1 MIVVSHDRYFINRLA
16 TRIIRLHH
24 DGADSYNGNYD
35 FYLENM
41 LERNVEELEAGSYI
55 IRYKTV
61 STSRFD
67 STAFKK
73 HYTDLYKA
81 FLKQSTSHR
90 FTISC

>member
-1 MIVVSHDRYFINRLA
+1 MEEAKAQAEAIKESLKDEL
-16 TRIIRLHH
+16 
-24 DGADSYNGNYD
+24 
-35 FYLENM
+35 

-81 FLKQSTSHR
+81 FLKQTTSHR

>member
-1 MIVVSHDRYFINRLA
+1 MSRNELIAKIEALNEWEQLMEEAKAQAEAIKESLKDEL
-16 TRIIRLHH
+16 
-24 DGADSYNGNYD
+24 
-35 FYLENM
+35 

-73 HYTDLYKA
+73 VMPDVYKS
-81 FLKQSTSHR
+81 FIKQTASRR
-90 FTISC
+90 FSIN

>member
-1 MIVVSHDRYFINRLA
+1 MSRNELIAKIEALNEWEQLMEEAKTQVEAIKESLKDELI
-16 TRIIRLHH
+16 
-24 DGADSYNGNYD
+24 
-35 FYLENM
+35 
-41 LERNVEELEAGSYI
+41 ERNVEELEAGSYI

-73 HYTDLYKA
+73 NYTDLYKE
-81 FLKQSTSHR
+81 FLRQTVIHR

>member
-1 MIVVSHDRYFINRLA
+1 MSRNELIAKIEALNEWEQLMEEAKTQVEAIKESLKDELI
-16 TRIIRLHH
+16 
-24 DGADSYNGNYD
+24 
-35 FYLENM
+35 
-41 LERNVEELEAGSYI
+41 ERNVEELEAGSYI

>member
-1 MIVVSHDRYFINRLA
+1 MSRNELIAKIEALNEWEQLMEEAKAQAEAIKERLKDE
-16 TRIIRLHH
+16 L
-24 DGADSYNGNYD
+24 
-35 FYLENM
+35 

-81 FLKQSTSHR
+81 FLKQTTSHR

>member
-1 MIVVSHDRYFINRLA
+1 MSRNELIAKIEALNEWEQLMEEAKAQAEAIKESLKDEL
-16 TRIIRLHH
+16 
-24 DGADSYNGNYD
+24 
-35 FYLENM
+35 

>member
-1 MIVVSHDRYFINRLA
+1 MSRNELIAKIEALNEWEQLMEEAKTQVEAIKESLKDELI
-16 TRIIRLHH
+16 
-24 DGADSYNGNYD
+24 
-35 FYLENM
+35 
-41 LERNVEELEAGSYI
+41 ERNVEELEAGSYI

-73 HYTDLYKA
+73 HYTELYKA

>member
-1 MIVVSHDRYFINRLA
+1 MSRNELIAKIEALNEWEQLMEEAKTQVEAIKESLKDELI
-16 TRIIRLHH
+16 
-24 DGADSYNGNYD
+24 
-35 FYLENM
+35 
-41 LERNVEELEAGSYI
+41 ERNVEELEAGSYI

-81 FLKQSTSHR
+81 FLKQTTSHR

>member
-1 MIVVSHDRYFINRLA
+1 MSRNELIAKIEALNEWEQLMEEAKAQAEAIKESLKDEL
-16 TRIIRLHH
+16 
-24 DGADSYNGNYD
+24 
-35 FYLENM
+35 

-81 FLKQSTSHR
+81 VLKQSTSHR

>member
-1 MIVVSHDRYFINRLA
+1 MSRNELIAKIEALNEWEQLMEEAKAQAEAIKESLKDEL
-16 TRIIRLHH
+16 
-24 DGADSYNGNYD
+24 
-35 FYLENM
+35 

-81 FLKQSTSHR
+81 FLKQTTSHR

>member
-1 MIVVSHDRYFINRLA
+1 MSRNELIAKIEALNEWEQLMEKAKAQAEAIKESLKDEL
-16 TRIIRLHH
+16 
-24 DGADSYNGNYD
+24 
-35 FYLENM
+35 

>member
-1 MIVVSHDRYFINRLA
+1 MSRNELIAKIEALNEWEQLMEEAKAQAEAIKESLKDEL
-16 TRIIRLHH
+16 
-24 DGADSYNGNYD
+24 
-35 FYLENM
+35 
-41 LERNVEELEAGSYI
+41 LERNVEELEAGAYI

>member
-1 MIVVSHDRYFINRLA
+1 MSRNELIAKIEALNEWEQLMEEAKAQAEAIKESLKEE
-16 TRIIRLHH
+16 L
-24 DGADSYNGNYD
+24 
-35 FYLENM
+35 M
-41 LERNVEELEAGSYI
+41 ERNVEELEAGSYI

-81 FLKQSTSHR
+81 FLKQTTSHR

>member
-1 MIVVSHDRYFINRLA
+1 MSRNELIAKIEALNEWEQLMEEAKAQAEAIKESLKDELI
-16 TRIIRLHH
+16 
-24 DGADSYNGNYD
+24 
-35 FYLENM
+35 
-41 LERNVEELEAGSYI
+41 ERNVEELEAGSYI

-81 FLKQSTSHR
+81 FLKQTTSHR

>member
-1 MIVVSHDRYFINRLA
+1 MSRNELVAKIEALNEWEQLMEEAKAQAEAIKESLKDEL
-16 TRIIRLHH
+16 
-24 DGADSYNGNYD
+24 
-35 FYLENM
+35 